1 MGEEETEKGWKET
14 RKGEETRKTINE
26 RKNAG
31 RKEVRK
37 GNIKVKGEI
46 RKQGRKKCDVNKA
59 LNGDTGKPEDD
70 QLTEG
75 GGGVESQRSSSGE
88 VEASAGSP

>member
-1 MGEEETEKGWKET
+1 M
-14 RKGEETRKTINE
+14 
-26 RKNAG
+26 NAG

-37 GNIKVKGEI
+37 GNVKVKGEI
-46 RKQGRKKCDVNKA
+46 RKQGRKKGDVNKV

-70 QLTEG
+70 QLTEGG

>member
-1 MGEEETEKGWKET
+1 M
-14 RKGEETRKTINE
+14 
-26 RKNAG
+26 
-31 RKEVRK
+31 RK

-46 RKQGRKKCDVNKA
+46 RKQGRKKGDVNKA

-88 VEASAGSP
+88 VEASAGSPWGITAGEGEREACFSREVMKEEEEEVTAATL